1 MGSELAR
8 QLAARALPSLVA
20 ASGAPAEKAAAD
32 AADDAEAT
40 EAAATDPNPN
50 PNPNPN
56 QAEATVDSGALAR
69 LLFLLGQLTTGDL
82 KMARHAAAALRRCAA
97 AGAVPPSAARPLV
110 HALEELVLRPPAAA
124 QAEAWF

>member
-1 MGSELAR
+1 MDVLI
-8 QLAARALPSLVA
+8 
-20 ASGAPAEKAAAD
+20 
-32 AADDAEAT
+32 
-40 EAAATDPNPN
+40 
-50 PNPNPN
+50 
-56 QAEATVDSGALAR
+56 
-69 LLFLLGQLTTGDL
+69 GQLTTGDL